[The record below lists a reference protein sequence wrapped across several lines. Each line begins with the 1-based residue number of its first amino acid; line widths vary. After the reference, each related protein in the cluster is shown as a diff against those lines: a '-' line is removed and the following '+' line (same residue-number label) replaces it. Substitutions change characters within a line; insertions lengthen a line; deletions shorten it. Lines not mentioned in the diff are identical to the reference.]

1 MKKKKKFTT
10 SYALDQHWGKL
21 QEKDKWYT
29 FFPFLGKQNPLG
41 STIMGQVENFINNVR
56 FYNIQV

>member
-1 MKKKKKFTT
+1 
-10 SYALDQHWGKL
+10 LDQHWGKL